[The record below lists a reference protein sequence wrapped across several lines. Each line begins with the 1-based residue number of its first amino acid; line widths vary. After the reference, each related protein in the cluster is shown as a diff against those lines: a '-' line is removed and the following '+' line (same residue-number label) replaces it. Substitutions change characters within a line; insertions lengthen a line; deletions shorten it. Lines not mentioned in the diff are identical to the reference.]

1 MADSTHPAATH
12 HLPSF
17 ITAPGETDVL
27 MVVMA
32 VILLLAVLMFG
43 ILFLRLHTLPERM
56 AHKGHKIQFE
66 IVAVLGLIALFTHM
80 HIFWIAGLLL
90 ALIDI
95 PDFGNSLNRIAGS
108 AEKMAGIN
116 PGEGD
121 NSTVMTATSSQLKN
135 RPRRVVHT
143 GPSRVTAW
151 RQPNL
156 FRRDGRSLA
165 MLELMFCSLLTI
177 LPDYLYRRYVQGKQI
192 GKEITFYSVWFE
204 LRWGITGCII
214 LTVALITTV
223 FYNHPSTTSATLFF
237 RTIPILPETNG
248 RVAEIFIGNS
258 GPITK
263 GAPIFRLDNSKQEAA
278 VETARRKIVEVDAQM
293 ALARVDVTKAEGQLK
308 EARSNHQQ
316 TVDELEAKQ
325 ELYRRNPGNVPF
337 REIERLQERA
347 TGQLGSIDA
356 AAAAKQSIEERLS
369 TLLPAEKASAE
380 AALNQAQVD
389 LDKTVVRAGVSGRVE
404 QFFLRVGDIVNPL
417 MRPAGIL
424 IPEGAGQQGLQ
435 AGFGQIESQ
444 IMKPGMI
451 AEATC
456 VSKPFTVIPM
466 VVTSVQDY
474 IAAGQFR
481 GGEQLIDAQQ
491 VARPGTLLVFLE
503 PLFKGG
509 LDGVT
514 PGSSCIANAYS
525 NNHDIIVAKGT
536 GTLRAIMLHVVD
548 ALALVHAL
556 ILRLQALV
564 LPFQTL
570 IFSGH

>member
-1 MADSTHPAATH
+1 
-12 HLPSF
+12 
-17 ITAPGETDVL
+17 
-27 MVVMA
+27 
-32 VILLLAVLMFG
+32 
-43 ILFLRLHTLPERM
+43 
-56 AHKGHKIQFE
+56 
-66 IVAVLGLIALFTHM
+66 
-80 HIFWIAGLLL
+80 
-90 ALIDI
+90 
-95 PDFGNSLNRIAGS
+95 
-108 AEKMAGIN
+108 
-116 PGEGD
+116 
-121 NSTVMTATSSQLKN
+121 
-135 RPRRVVHT
+135 
-143 GPSRVTAW
+143 
-151 RQPNL
+151 
-156 FRRDGRSLA
+156 

-177 LPDYLYRRYVQGKQI
+177 LPDYLYRRYGQGKRL

-204 LRWGITGCII
+204 LRWGITGCLI

-223 FYNHPSTTSATLFF
+223 FYNHPSTSNVTLFF
-237 RTIPILPETNG
+237 RTVPILPETNG

-278 VETARRKIVEVDAQM
+278 VETARRKSVEIDAQM

-347 TGQLGSIDA
+347 TGQLGAIDA
-356 AAAAKQSIEERLS
+356 AAASKQSIEERIS

-417 MRPAGIL
+417 MRPAGVL

-435 AGFGQIESQ
+435 AGFGQIEGQ
-444 IMKPGMI
+444 IMKAGMI

-456 VSKPFTVIPM
+456 VSKPFTIIPM
-466 VVTSVQDY
+466 VVTNVQDY

-481 GGEQLIDAQQ
+481 GGEQLIDPQQ
-491 VARPGTLLVFLE
+491 VTRPGTLLVFLE

-525 NNHDIIVAKGT
+525 NNHDIIVAKDT
-536 GTLRAIMLHVVD
+536 GTLRAIGLHAVD

-570 IFSGH
+570 VFSGH

>member
-1 MADSTHPAATH
+1 
-12 HLPSF
+12 
-17 ITAPGETDVL
+17 
-27 MVVMA
+27 
-32 VILLLAVLMFG
+32 
-43 ILFLRLHTLPERM
+43 
-56 AHKGHKIQFE
+56 
-66 IVAVLGLIALFTHM
+66 
-80 HIFWIAGLLL
+80 
-90 ALIDI
+90 
-95 PDFGNSLNRIAGS
+95 
-108 AEKMAGIN
+108 
-116 PGEGD
+116 
-121 NSTVMTATSSQLKN
+121 
-135 RPRRVVHT
+135 
-143 GPSRVTAW
+143 
-151 RQPNL
+151 
-156 FRRDGRSLA
+156 
-165 MLELMFCSLLTI
+165 MFCSLLTI
-177 LPDYLYRRYVQGKQI
+177 LPDYLYRRYGQGKRI

-204 LRWGITGCII
+204 LRWGITGCLI

-237 RTIPILPETNG
+237 RTVPILPETNG

-258 GPITK
+258 GPINK

-389 LDKTVVRAGVSGRVE
+389 LDKTVVRAGVNGRVE

-481 GGEQLIDAQQ
+481 GGEQLLEAQQ

-525 NNHDIIVAKGT
+525 NNHDIIVAKDT
-536 GTLRAIMLHVVD
+536 GTLRAIWLHVVD